1 MLPSSSGQKEICPD
15 GLRRR
20 SLNYGGG
27 KKNMHTK
34 GSVKKGREKNA
45 RTKDENKKW
54 APNKAAIR
62 ERAGT
67 KYG

>member
-1 MLPSSSGQKEICPD
+1 MLPSSSRQTELGPD
-15 GLRRR
+15 RLRRR
-20 SLNYGGG
+20 SLNYGG
-27 KKNMHTK
+27 KKIYAHKRKCEK
-34 GSVKKGREKNA
+34 GKGRNA

-54 APNKAAIR
+54 APNNAAIR